1 MSFKLANRIE
11 IRDKYS
17 NVDQLWGPYESVEQ
31 ACEAISESRRE
42 RGLTVGIISNDNL
55 EEYWWKLG
63 TSDNDLVSKTSS
75 IPKLEYVEDFPAGT
89 IIRKELGET
98 ISVKVRFTSATYGQC
113 TLTIYKDGSI
123 LKTVRT
129 NKGNITLDLGKA
141 NSEGTSVYTITAVDA
156 LTIPAPEELS
166 FKAVVGGAKISS
178 DLQSLID
185 GGLNT
190 STDIQVTYNASVAD
204 TSKTVKVL
212 LQIIKDDNVITSHTN
227 IGSGDNSNT
236 LSNQSWNIGALSES
250 GNYKAY
256 FSAYTG
262 ETPEDVSGDNVT
274 KTVEYNFVLMD
285 ANDFVI
291 SSPSEAVSTDTN
303 TVVSVQFRIYAGS
316 SMVLRAHG
324 VLLDSNN
331 NEVDGYSLD
340 RQVAS
345 NSLNSWALSKINL
358 AGNYKIRLWATG
370 VGGEEAPSGRVYI
383 DIPVII
389 AQYIPNYAVVTD
401 GLIAQFLA
409 DGKSNNNDS
418 DTKGVWRNSV
428 SNSPIYFALTDLN
441 YNTNGWKH
449 VDESIP
455 DSEPAGEMMLK
466 FSGNSYGVLKQR
478 IGTAPSDSDPYY
490 YPMSNLSSS
499 EATGFT
505 AEIIFRTRCV
515 GELNAKVMTGHQGF
529 GTNTAGFSASFEKIT
544 IGSSDAQVVL
554 DVAEDEWIHATMVID
569 RTIHTDVDDVQNY
582 APKKLMTLYING
594 SACASAIITENMTFG
609 NYGPV
614 ILNSAINTITGNIDF
629 FGQCEIKAIRFYNKP
644 LLASEVVNNYIA
656 SIYSEDE
663 QNRVVGRNGDV
674 LPIVKF
680 INKNAQYPVTKK
692 ESDKGITL
700 VNFETLNQMT
710 EKAQQKKRYVH
721 GDIVYKD
728 TNDNEVIWQHAII
741 QTQGTSTLAFP
752 VKNYKIKLYEDDFTT
767 KVYTDAFS
775 DKGWR
780 DDYVYTLK
788 CDYMEAAHLNN
799 TPSCEFY
806 NDLID
811 SLIESG
817 TMKDGWNEDRTT
829 YTASNDERSASRRDG
844 NFDAIKGF
852 PCLVY
857 YYESED
863 DYYANNGT
871 YVGTYMFNLDKAAES
886 LGFDADAKKDT
897 DGETAVLVSNPRYGI
912 VEGEN
917 QYRNNICQSFEGVA
931 NGSDT
936 AGCFYSYADW
946 KVSFYHTYCEAAYTI
961 YTKEGGIIDTL
972 EDFIAYYQEH
982 PAEKYRNGD
991 AIPVKYDDNGYLV
1004 SLETYI
1010 QPIALGGNSPY
1021 EDEYAYLAADYEM
1034 RYDWDE
1040 LEEGGSEF
1048 WGDSTWGLKRMI
1060 DWVSSASSTSG
1071 TQDDRFKAEFN
1082 DYFNFKYCAIY
1093 YLQMIVFG
1101 QVDNAGKNSMWDTW
1115 DGLHWHPRPYD
1126 LDTMAGLDNTGFE
1139 VIDPDAELI
1148 RELSPF
1154 LTYNNT
1160 TGQASYSEDIG
1171 DKANIR
1177 YRAYNTRTSKFWIA
1191 FATSFKT
1198 EIQALYKQ
1206 LRDKKIYDI
1215 NNIITKFVGKTSDII
1230 GEVYYNRDMATK
1242 FYKLADIDT
1251 FISRM
1256 HGNRVQ
1262 KFKSWITKR
1271 LVFCDTYFD
1280 YASPENSLN
1289 NNIIMRSDAVESNQT
1304 ISISIGIK
1312 VYSPQYVRVDVGSG
1326 YDAKIEGYCSPDARY
1341 RDPITNEIKEGT
1353 LFTIPLPGGDKEIQI
1368 SGGGNIRDIVN
1379 LGALKPKS
1387 LTLTYA
1393 RKLINL
1399 DLSYSTKLLALSLS
1413 TNTYL
1418 QYLDC
1423 RGAIQLGT
1431 EASGAQLD
1439 LSRCVNLKYLYLDN
1453 TKLTSV
1459 VLPTG
1464 GSLKE
1469 ISVKNTTIT
1478 AINMNSLHFL
1488 TSVDVSGCDN
1498 ILSYAITNCP
1508 RIVSLAADNLP
1519 LTSVSITN
1527 CTGLDSISLQ
1537 GDTQISSLTINTCPN
1552 ITKLYL
1558 TNNRSIAVK
1567 TIDLTTLYG
1576 LTTLNISG
1584 STVERIKFP
1593 LKKGATSE
1601 ESWGEYFT
1609 TLSMSG
1615 SDIKY
1620 IQYGEIVTTE
1630 NDGVDMGQLTALSSL
1645 SFSNCLQIQHIYNL
1659 NYNGNCNSLFYNC
1672 KGLLDIHG
1680 KITCTGDGRSM
1691 FAYCTSL
1698 NNLDDTTFD
1707 FAACTT
1713 LVLAFGYCSYMPY
1726 SAIKKVLDSCGT
1738 ALTNI
1743 DQICYAKRN
1752 GVTYT
1757 SSDTALTVLPANF
1770 FGNCKNVTSMNTS
1783 FYASGLTSIPIE
1795 AFKDSSGNPGLEK
1808 CTSFN
1813 IAFCSTNIASIPTN
1827 LMRFLPAATSI
1838 RGMFQGD
1845 SSVTTTLPANF
1856 FGTNSG
1862 DCAVT
1867 DCRGLFYGCSKLVV
1881 DISSMGNLLKPMN
1894 GLKDASLM
1902 FAGCTKCT
1910 GVIPEGFFANN
1921 ASLTNI
1927 AGFFKDTRITGFPAE
1942 GSLFRLNGNTSSQLS
1957 SLKDISSLFEG
1968 CSTINDIIRST
1979 LFTGANNITTAG
1991 IESFLVPTGGYIT
2004 LQGLFYNCTG
2014 IISFSKDAFTC
2025 MPKLGNVSGLFRGC
2039 TGLLKQTESN
2049 VFDASCFNTHS
2060 YLTNVSYMFCNCS
2073 SLSITKVPQLFTA
2086 SKNTITSVE
2095 GIFSGCSSISDF
2107 DSEIFTNMPKLQSA
2121 KESFKDCTSLSSI
2134 ITDINPFDGCTNLQ
2148 DVSGFFRGC
2157 TNLLGSVPVNMFNS
2171 CRKVLKTTKLMFYG
2185 CEELNGIISV
2195 GNEDTTSSEA
2205 SNYQLGLLAECL
2217 SLTNTS
2223 YMFCNCKKLTG
2234 AIPWDIFYTESV
2246 EHLYTQLKD
2255 VSHMFHN
2262 CGFGTPTRYND
2273 VDYFIHPDFFSKLIA
2288 ITTTEGMFCRDSNIG
2303 TKWTSVYPIAPT
2315 TFNGQYFLTTI
2326 REMFRRCYELGGA
2339 VTNSWFSNSL
2349 SSINNCYGAFAYT
2362 KITNVDNL
2370 FLRASSESA
2379 NTKITNVGKMFFGC
2393 TEVQHLPPCNST
2405 AAFSRINYSDVE
2417 NCIVGFAYNCTRADN
2432 YNTFTGAWI
2441 ESRTY

>member
-1 MSFKLANRIE
+1 MATFDIMNRIRVGTQCAN
-11 IRDKYS
+11 IDSLY
-17 NVDQLWGPYESVEQ
+17 GPYESKE
-31 ACEAISESRRE
+31 EALAAVTARR
-42 RGLTVGIISNDNL
+42 RVMGRTLGIIENGSVV
-55 EEYWWKLG
+55 EYWWKSGVTDL
-63 TSDNDLVSKTSS
+63 DLVPKTDSV
-75 IPKLEYVEDFPAGT
+75 PKLEYTEDFPAST
-89 IIRKELGET
+89 VIRKEVGET

-113 TLTIYKDGSI
+113 TITIYKDGSV
-123 LKTVRT
+123 LKTVKT

-141 NSEGTSVYTITAVDA
+141 NSEGTSIYTITAVDA

-212 LQIIKDDNVITSHTN
+212 LQVTRNGNVITSHTN
-227 IGSGDNSNT
+227 TGSGDNSNT
-236 LSNQSWNIGALSES
+236 LSNQSWNIGVLSES

-285 ANDFVI
+285 ANDFVM

-324 VLLDSNN
+324 VLLNSNN

-345 NSLNSWALSKINL
+345 NSLNSWALSKISL
-358 AGNYKIRLWATG
+358 AGNYKIRLWATS
-370 VGGEEAPSGRVYI
+370 VGGEEAPSGRVYV
-383 DIPVII
+383 DIPVVV
-389 AQYIPNYAVVTD
+389 AQYVPNYAVVTD

-418 DTKGVWRNSV
+418 DTQGVWRNSV
-428 SNSPIYFALTDLN
+428 SSSSIYFALTDLN

-466 FSGNSYGVLKQR
+466 FSGDSYGVLKQR
-478 IGTAPSDSDPYY
+478 VGATPSIDSDPYY

-505 AEIIFRTRCV
+505 AEIIFRTRCI
-515 GELNAKVMTGHQGF
+515 GELNTKVMTGHQGF

-544 IGSSDAQVVL
+544 VGSSDAQVTL
-554 DVAEDEWIHATMVID
+554 DVAEDEWIHATMVVD
-569 RTIHTDVDDVQNY
+569 RTIHTEDDDVQNY

-614 ILNSAINTITGNIDF
+614 ILNSAINSITGNIDF

-663 QNRVVGRNGDV
+663 QSRVVGRNGDV

-680 INKNAQYPVTKK
+680 INKNVQYPVTKK
-692 ESDKGITL
+692 ESDKGVTL

-728 TNDNEVIWQHAII
+728 TNDNEVTWQHAII

-752 VKNYKIKLYEDDFTT
+752 VKNYKIKLYEDDFKT

-811 SLIESG
+811 SLVDSG
-817 TMKDGWNEDRTT
+817 TMKDGWNEDHTV

-912 VEGEN
+912 VENEE

-946 KVSFYHTYCEAAYTI
+946 KVSFYHTYCEAAYNI
-961 YTKEGGIIDTL
+961 YTDEGGIIDTL

-982 PAEKYRNGD
+982 PTEKYRNGD
-991 AIPVKYDDNGYLV
+991 AIPVKYNDNGYLV

-1048 WGDSTWGLKRMI
+1048 WGDSTWGLKRVI
-1060 DWVSSASSTSG
+1060 DWVSSASATSG
-1071 TQDDRFKAEFN
+1071 TDNDRFKAEFN

-1093 YLQMIVFG
+1093 YLQMIVYG

-1154 LTYNNT
+1154 LIYNNT

-1206 LRDKKIYDI
+1206 LRDEKVYDI

-1271 LVFCDTYFD
+1271 LIFCDTYFD

-1289 NNIIMRSDAVESNQT
+1289 NNIVMRSDAVEGNQT
-1304 ISISIGIK
+1304 ISLSIGIK
-1312 VYSPQYVRVDVGSG
+1312 VYSPQYVRVDIGSG
-1326 YDAKIEGYCSPDARY
+1326 KDAIIEGYCSPDARY
-1341 RDPITNEIKEGT
+1341 RDPITSEIKEGT

-1368 SGGGNIRDIVN
+1368 SGGGNIREIVN

-1537 GDTQISSLTINTCPN
+1537 GDTQITALAINTCPN

-1558 TNNRSIAVK
+1558 TNNRSVAIN

-1593 LKKGATSE
+1593 LKESATSE
-1601 ESWGEYFT
+1601 NSWGEHFT
-1609 TLSMSG
+1609 TLSMTG

-1620 IQYGEIVTTE
+1620 IQYGETTST
-1630 NDGVDMGQLTALSSL
+1630 GVNMELLTALTSL
-1645 SFSNCLQIQHIYNL
+1645 SFNGCQQVEHIYNL
-1659 NYNGNCNSLFYNC
+1659 NYTGSCSSLFYSC
-1672 KGLLDIHG
+1672 KRLVDIDG
-1680 KITCTGDGRSM
+1680 SITCVGNANYM
-1691 FAYCTSL
+1691 FRYCSALSDLTSIAFDFSRCTSL
-1698 NNLDDTTFD
+1698 YYTFGE
-1707 FAACTT
+1707 C
-1713 LVLAFGYCSYMPY
+1713 PY
-1726 SAIKKVLDSCGT
+1726 VPYTDIKRMLDSCGSS
-1738 ALTNI
+1738 LTSI
-1743 DQICYAKRN
+1743 SSMCYNKSA
-1752 GVTYT
+1752 GVTYS
-1757 SSDTALTVLPANF
+1757 SSDTALITLPDYF
-1770 FGNCKNVTSMNTS
+1770 FGNCKYVTEANTA
-1783 FYASGLTSIPIE
+1783 FYSSGLKSIPIN
-1795 AFKDSSGNPGLEK
+1795 AFKDTNGNPGLER
-1808 CTSFN
+1808 CTSFS
-1813 IAFCSTNIASIPTN
+1813 ITFCSTNITSIPTN
-1827 LMRFLPAATSI
+1827 LMSYLPAATNI
-1838 RGMFQGD
+1838 NGMFQGD
-1845 SSVTTTLPANF
+1845 SSITTTLPATF
-1856 FGTNSG
+1856 FGSNPG
-1862 DCAVT
+1862 DCGVT
-1867 DCRGLFYGCSKLVV
+1867 TCKALFYGCSKLVV
-1881 DISSMGNLLKPMN
+1881 HMDDMANLLKP
-1894 GLKDASLM
+1894 LSDLSDASLL
-1902 FAGCTKCT
+1902 FAGCTKCD

-1921 ASLTNI
+1921 SHLTTI
-1927 AGFFKDTRITGFPAE
+1927 AGCFRDTKITGFPVT
-1942 GSLFRLNGNTSSQLS
+1942 GSIFRLNGDTQSQLS
-1957 SLKDISSLFEG
+1957 ALKNISGLFDG
-1968 CSTINDIIRST
+1968 CSSISDIVRST
-1979 LFTGANNITTAG
+1979 LFTGASKVTTAG
-1991 IESFLVPTGGYIT
+1991 IENISLPTGGNISHR
-2004 LQGLFYNCTG
+2004 GLFYNCTG
-2014 IISFSKDAFTC
+2014 ITMFSKDTFIC
-2025 MPKLGNVSGLFRGC
+2025 MPKLANISGLFRGC
-2039 TGLLKQTESN
+2039 SGLLKQTESAT
-2049 VFDASCFNTHS
+2049 FEASCLNTHEF
-2060 YLTNVSYMFCNCS
+2060 LTNVSYLFSGCS
-2073 SLSITKVPQLFTA
+2073 SLTISTVPQLFTA
-2086 SKNTITSVE
+2086 SKATITDVSAL
-2095 GIFSGCSSISDF
+2095 FYGCSSISAF
-2107 DSEIFTNMPKLQSA
+2107 DPDLFTNMPKLQYA
-2121 KESFKDCTSLSSI
+2121 KETFMNCTNLSNIITNISPFSGCVNLEDVSRFFKNCTSLMGSI
-2134 ITDINPFDGCTNLQ
+2134 
-2148 DVSGFFRGC
+2148 
-2157 TNLLGSVPVNMFNS
+2157 PVTLFNS
-2171 CRKVLKTTKLMFYG
+2171 CRNVIKVTSGMFDG
-2185 CEELNGIISV
+2185 CEGLAGVIEL
-2195 GNEDTTSSEA
+2195 GNEDTISSDA
-2205 SNYQLGLLAECL
+2205 PNYQLGLLAECI
-2217 SLTNTS
+2217 SLTDTS
-2223 YMFCNCKKLTG
+2223 YMFNNCKNLVG
-2234 AIPWDIFYTESV
+2234 AIPWDIFYTSSAES
-2246 EHLYTQLKD
+2246 LYTQLKN
-2255 VSHMFHN
+2255 VSYMFRN
-2262 CGFGTPTRYND
+2262 CKFGTPISYND
-2273 VDYFIHPDFFSKLIA
+2273 TNYLLHPEMFSKLIA
-2288 ITTTEGMFCRDSNIG
+2288 LTTTEGMFRRDYNVVSG
-2303 TKWTSVYPIAPT
+2303 WASSYPVVPT
-2315 TFNGQYFLTTI
+2315 TFNNQYRLTTI
-2326 REMFRRCYELGGA
+2326 REMFYRCSGLSGA
-2339 VTNSWFSNSL
+2339 VTSAWFSNSL
-2349 SSINNCYGAFAYT
+2349 SSLTNCYGAFAYT
-2362 KITNVDNL
+2362 NITSVDNL
-2370 FLRASSESA
+2370 FLRASSETA
-2379 NTKITNVGKMFFGC
+2379 NAKITTVSRMFYGC
-2393 TEVQHLPPCNST
+2393 SSLEHLPPCNST
-2405 AAFSRINYSDVE
+2405 AAFSRIDYSDPE
-2417 NCIVGFAYNCTRADN
+2417 NGFVGFAYGCTNADN
-2432 YNTFTGAWI
+2432 YSLFTDLWI
-2441 ESRTY
+2441 ASRTY